1 MNLKSTC
8 DVLVIDNAL
17 FPAIAEVLGRSFR
30 KAYYYSEYVGA
41 FPRDAE
47 TAVGEG
53 LENVTRVYDLWK
65 CIGDL
70 DKEHSLIVFPDVF
83 YGGMCEFLRD
93 LGYRCW
99 GAGRDEKLE
108 LDRRW
113 CKEQMAEHGIPVGH
127 YWNVTGTDSLRELL
141 KRSPGYS
148 KGRYARVR
156 HDTESK
162 GVKSFELSIG
172 WFHDLEKKLGRRKEQ
187 TQFVVESPI
196 TPAVEIGSN
205 RYCIGGRFPEKCDVA
220 LEIKGDA
227 LISHV
232 VDLEDFPTQLSTVDD
247 VLVEKGLLG
256 DQYRQFFTCES
267 RVDEAGIGYPIDP
280 CCRFGRP
287 MVGTVLYNILNLAEV
302 MWEGADGNLV
312 EPNYRDEYV
321 VELMIECPVVESRG
335 AIFDYPDSVGRF
347 VFLSDVC
354 VSRGKRTVLPA
365 DISNVGSVVA
375 GGDSLE
381 EAIKLVK
388 KRASMIQDSADDIVL
403 HTESLDKAVEQI
415 GLCAKHG
422 VRF

>member
-1 MNLKSTC
+1 MNLREC

-113 CKEQMAEHGIPVGH
+113 CKEQMAEHKIPVGD
-127 YWNVTGTDSLRELL
+127 YWNVQGTEGLKALL
-141 KRSPGYS
+141 KRKPGLYS

-162 GVKSFELSIG
+162 GVKSFDLCEG
-172 WFHDLEKKLGRRKEQ
+172 WFDKLEQKLGRRKAQ
-187 TQFVVESPI
+187 TEFVVEAPLN
-196 TPAVEIGSN
+196 PAVEIGSN
-205 RYCIGGRFPEKCDVA
+205 RYCIGGRFPEKSDVA
-220 LEIKGDA
+220 LEVKGDA

-232 VDLEDFPTQLSTVDD
+232 VDSEDFPTQLSAVDD
-247 VLVEKGLLG
+247 ILVEQGYLG
-256 DQYRQFFTCES
+256 DQYRQFFTVET
-267 RVDEAGIGYPIDP
+267 RVDEAGIGFPIDP

-312 EPNYRDEYV
+312 EPKYRDEYV
-321 VELMIECPVVESRG
+321 VELMIECPSVETQG
-335 AIFDYPDSVGRF
+335 AVLEFPDSIARF

-354 VSRGKRTVLPA
+354 VSKGKRTVLPA

-375 GGDSLE
+375 GGDTLD
-381 EAIKLVK
+381 EAIALVK
-388 KRASMIQDSADDIVL
+388 KRAKLIEGDNLVM
-403 HTESLDKAVEQI
+403 HTESLDTAVEQI